1 MTKQIKSKKTSKTQ
15 SVKELAASLRE
26 IADEWAG
33 TPVHCDY
40 QNHPLRP
47 LMLEAYHSALGMD
60 PCTQSTIVESVNEW
74 GGQHFEATSKR
85 IEPPDNETGLR
96 SLRLQKAAIVL
107 LNMLERLKRQDY
119 GDKGESAELRQI
131 ADALAPEGKDA
142 EPDGAALTSEAKA
155 LALLVEH
162 PDWTDTKIAKNV
174 PCSRQTLYAWPT
186 YRKARGIQESGKDER
201 PHGSK
206 SKDGNLEA
214 WNTTNP

>member
-47 LMLEAYHSALGMD
+47 LMLEAYHSALATD
-60 PCTQSTIVESVNEW
+60 PCCIRSAIVESVNKW

-131 ADALAPEGKDA
+131 ADALEGKTA
-142 EPDGAALTSEAKA
+142 EPEPLTEQAAIVLDMLKA
-155 LALLVEH
+155 LPPDRAMLGPKILDAL
-162 PDWTDTKIAKNV
+162 AKREPPIYLDQGV
-174 PCSRQTLYAWPT
+174 LTGRIIPAL
-186 YRKARGIQESGKDER
+186 ES
-201 PHGSK
+201 HGVKNKPKVGYYLAKKK
-206 SKDGNLEA
+206 S
-214 WNTTNP
+214 